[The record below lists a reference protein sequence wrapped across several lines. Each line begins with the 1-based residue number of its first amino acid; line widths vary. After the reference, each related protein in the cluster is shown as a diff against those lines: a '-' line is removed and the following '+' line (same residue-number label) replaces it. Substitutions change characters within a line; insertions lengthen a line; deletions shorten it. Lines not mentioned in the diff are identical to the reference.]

1 MYKTMDFLSGR
12 IIKVKCCISKYIDLK
27 TVVTYKYFKIMFLK
41 DFFWYKQIRIYYSVD
56 SVDRIH

>member
-41 DFFWYKQIRIYYSVD
+41 DFFGINK
-56 SVDRIH
+56 